1 MYQLYFWCKRVL
13 KQRKKDY
20 VIDIVLRKIVD
31 YIEAYYNL
39 FVVKQFRKQRKYGV
53 TRKKREQR
61 IIVSLT
67 SYPRRI
73 GTVWITIETL
83 MRQSIK
89 PDEII
94 LWLAK
99 EQFKNLDELPQELRE
114 QQERGLTI
122 RFCDDLRSH
131 KKYYYVLQEYPE
143 DIVILVDD
151 DMFYPHDT
159 IKKLYC
165 LHRKRPNDICC
176 ITSQIISP
184 SFSSPPSLWKNPDL
198 NEKIEGSERAQIFT
212 GSGSLFIPG
221 ALSEEVFDKELL
233 MKFCPYADDLWIT
246 FMAYRKGT
254 KITSLKKWRA
264 FPITIYGTNEGSLW
278 YINGQDGKNDE
289 QWMKLKEFYPEE
301 FEKQEKNEKN
311 KK

>member
-1 MYQLYFWCKRVL
+1 MYQLYFWCKRIL
-13 KQRKKDY
+13 KQRKEDC

-53 TRKKREQR
+53 TKKEREER

-67 SYPRRI
+67 SYPKRI

-83 MRQSIK
+83 MRQSMK
-89 PDEII
+89 PDKII

-122 RFCDDLRSH
+122 RFCDDLKSH
-131 KKYYYVLQEYPE
+131 KKYYYVLQEYSK

-151 DMFYPHDT
+151 DMFYPYDT

-165 LHRKRPNDICC
+165 LHRKRPHDICC
-176 ITSQIISP
+176 ITSQVITP
-184 SFSSPPSLWKNPDL
+184 SFSSPPSLWRNPNL
-198 NEKIEGSERAQIFT
+198 NERIEGSERVQIFT
-212 GSGSLFIPG
+212 GSGSLFVPK
-221 ALSEEVFDKELL
+221 ALSEEVFDKALL
-233 MKFCPYADDLWIT
+233 MKLCPYADDLWVT

-254 KITSLKKWRA
+254 KITSLRKWRA

-278 YINGQDGKNDE
+278 YVNGQDGKNDE
-289 QWMKLKEFYPEE
+289 QWMKLKEFYLEE
-301 FEKQEKNEKN
+301 FEKQEKKWG
-311 KK
+311 K